1 MFITR
6 LLNSEGYYFNSL
18 FTLIIVSLLI
28 SPALN
33 SILIGLL
40 TILSIVKLFISSHS
54 SNFYSQKPIVY
65 ALYIYSFFLLLHIV
79 SLFYSKDIDEAI
91 SLIVVR
97 VPLLLIPV
105 IFFINLKLVKIGI
118 IFRLYT
124 YSVVIIGLFTILNS
138 LYSAYL
144 NNITLETYFNY
155 YVRYFYVSFMPY
167 EMHPTYFGLYLTSSL
182 VILCDF
188 LNKGERVAITMVMIL
203 IILFN
208 IYLISSQ
215 MTTFSSLIILAFYS
229 FKYLKRRLKNL
240 QFKAFVLGA
249 LLIIGLV
256 FINRMYFIDSLA
268 DNFNTENNA
277 NIINRISHFLN
288 HGDIT
293 REKNWSSA
301 LSVIKENYLFGVG
314 IGDGVNE
321 MQKFREQNTW
331 IYTAELNAHNQY
343 LEEFVHFG
351 LVGLVSFIIG
361 LIYLLYFSIGKS
373 ISVLLWIILVFSMI
387 TESILN
393 RQVGIT
399 FFSFILCALSY
410 NYITNCG
417 RLKTN

>member
-1 MFITR
+1 
-6 LLNSEGYYFNSL
+6 
-18 FTLIIVSLLI
+18 
-28 SPALN
+28 
-33 SILIGLL
+33 
-40 TILSIVKLFISSHS
+40 
-54 SNFYSQKPIVY
+54 
-65 ALYIYSFFLLLHIV
+65 
-79 SLFYSKDIDEAI
+79 I

-105 IFFINLKLVKIGI
+105 IFFINLKLVQIGI

-167 EMHPTYFGLYLTSSL
+167 EMHPTYYGLYLTSRL
-182 VILCDF
+182 VILTDYLYKCK
-188 LNKGERVAITMVMIL
+188 NIAITMVMIL

-215 MTTFSSLIILAFYS
+215 MTTFGSLIILAFYS

-301 LSVIKENYLFGVG
+301 LSVIKEN
-314 IGDGVNE
+314 
-321 MQKFREQNTW
+321 
-331 IYTAELNAHNQY
+331 
-343 LEEFVHFG
+343 
-351 LVGLVSFIIG
+351 
-361 LIYLLYFSIGKS
+361 
-373 ISVLLWIILVFSMI
+373 
-387 TESILN
+387 
-393 RQVGIT
+393 
-399 FFSFILCALSY
+399 
-410 NYITNCG
+410 
-417 RLKTN
+417 

>member
-1 MFITR
+1 MFINR
-6 LLNSEGYYFNSL
+6 LLNNEGYYFNLL

-40 TILSIVKLFISSHS
+40 TILSIVKLFISPNKL
-54 SNFYSQKPIVY
+54 NFSKENPLVY
-65 ALYIYSFFLLLHIV
+65 ALYIFSFFLLLHIV
-79 SLFYSKDIDEAI
+79 SLFYSKDLDEAI
-91 SLIVVR
+91 SLMVVR
-97 VPLLLIPV
+97 LPLLLIPV
-105 IFFINLKLVKIGI
+105 IFFINLKLVQIGM
-118 IFRLYT
+118 IFRLYS
-124 YSVVIIGLFTILNS
+124 YSVVIIGLFTLLNS
-138 LYSAYL
+138 FYSVYL
-144 NNITLETYFNY
+144 NDITLETYFNY

-167 EMHPTYFGLYLTSSL
+167 EMHPTYYGLYLTSSL
-182 VILCDF
+182 VILTDYLYKCK
-188 LNKGERVAITMVMIL
+188 NVAITMVMIL
-203 IILFN
+203 IILSN

-229 FKYLKRRLKNL
+229 LKYLKRQLKNS
-240 QFKAFVLGA
+240 QFKTFVLGI

-256 FINRMYFIDSLA
+256 FINKTYFIESLVN
-268 DNFNTENNA
+268 DFKIENNA

-331 IYTAELNAHNQY
+331 IYTAQLNAHNQY

-351 LVGLVSFIIG
+351 LIGLVSFIAG

-373 ISVLLWIILVFSMI
+373 ISLLLWIILVFSMI

-393 RQVGIT
+393 RQVGVT
-399 FFSFILCALSY
+399 FFSFISCALTY
-410 NYITNCG
+410 NYISNCG
-417 RLKTN
+417 RLNTY